1 MSRLFLTSILIVTII
16 VTDMA
21 NSQFAVAVHVLTL
34 IARSG
39 EAAAKSDKIA
49 KSVNTNPVV
58 IRRLLSQL
66 GRSGLVTSHTGA
78 SGGTRLARPA
88 SEIKLVDVYRSMAC
102 GEVFSLHGSP
112 NQDCPVG
119 RSVEAVL
126 CNLQKEIDASVAS
139 TLEQHTLADVLEK
152 VA

>member
-1 MSRLFLTSILIVTII
+1 
-16 VTDMA
+16 MA
-21 NSQFAVAVHVLTL
+21 NSQFAMAVHILTV
-34 IARSG
+34 IARG
-39 EAAAKSDKIA
+39 GDTAAKSDQIA

-66 GRSGLVTSHTGA
+66 NRNGLVTSHTGA
-78 SGGTRLARPA
+78 SGGTRLAKAP
-88 SEIKLVDVYRSMAC
+88 SDIKLVDIYRSIAC

-126 CNLQKEIDASVAS
+126 CNLQKEIDSSVAS
-139 TLEQHTLADVLEK
+139 TLEQHTLAEVLEK

>member
-1 MSRLFLTSILIVTII
+1 MA
-16 VTDMA
+16 A
-21 NSQFAVAVHVLTL
+21 NSQFAMAVHVLTM
-34 IARSG
+34 IARAG
-39 EAAAKSDKIA
+39 ESAAKSDYIA

-66 GRSGLVTSHTGA
+66 SKAGLVASHTGA
-78 SGGTRLARPA
+78 SGGTKLAVPA
-88 SEIKLVDVYRSMAC
+88 SAIKLVDIYRSVSC
-102 GEVFSLHGSP
+102 GEVFALHGSP

-126 CNLQKEIDASVAS
+126 CNLQKEIDSSVAA